1 MGSLKG
7 AFFRPKE
14 ADQVYNS
21 AESEMLQKVRKV
33 GMNSPD
39 ATSEARTGRDLL
51 KATLPFSVESTKK
64 SWWHVAST
72 FLMLIASLGGAA
84 AAPVWPLRLMFSVL
98 SALLMVRAFITY
110 HDYMHNAILSQSRV
124 AWLLFRVYSA
134 LSLTPPRSWKY
145 SHNYH
150 HGHVGKIAAA
160 SIGAFPL
167 MTTDMWRDASL
178 ATRIGYRVERHPLTV
193 LTGYLTI
200 FVFSV
205 TLLPFLRNPAKHCDS
220 LLVLLGHGS
229 LIAVLWIFG
238 GFDVAF
244 FVVLLPMTI
253 ASMIG
258 SYLFFAQHSFEDMH
272 VLSADNWTY
281 QRAAMESSSYMKLNK
296 LMAWFTGNIGYHHI
310 HHLNVRI
317 PFYRLPEAMD
327 AIPELQSPVTTTLSP
342 HDIFACFRC
351 CLWDEKLQR
360 MVSFRETSR
369 AMPAV

>member
-1 MGSLKG
+1 
-7 AFFRPKE
+7 
-14 ADQVYNS
+14 
-21 AESEMLQKVRKV
+21 MLEKVRKV
-33 GMNSPD
+33 AKDSPD

-51 KATLPFSVESTKK
+51 KATLPFSIESTKK

-72 FLMLIASLGGAA
+72 FLLLIASLVGAA
-84 AAPVWPLRLMFSVL
+84 AAPVWSLRLMFSVL
-98 SALLMVRAFITY
+98 SVLLMVRAVITY
-110 HDYMHNAILSQSRV
+110 HDYMHHAILSRSRV

-134 LSLTPPRSWKY
+134 LSLTPPRSWKH

-178 ATRIGYRVERHPLTV
+178 ATRIGYRIERHPLTV

-200 FVFSV
+200 FFFSV
-205 TLLPFLRNPAKHCDS
+205 TLLPFLRNPAKHWDS
-220 LLVLLGHGS
+220 LLVLLGHAS

-360 MVSFRETSR
+360 MVTYRETSR
-369 AMPAV
+369 VMPAV